1 MTLDQLFYVIEL
13 SQQRTLAETA
23 DMLHI
28 SQSGLSKAIS
38 QLEDELGVKI
48 FERNRYG
55 TGLTTEGKEL
65 LPFIQKVIDNTLK
78 FKDYATDLGAKS
90 KKEVFHVVFANTIL
104 KPFLQEYLEMQASGK
119 DFRMDLSQDSSAK
132 VVERVAHH
140 EVDLGFAAVNDYNHQ
155 YIKKL
160 KFEPVHKGYL
170 RLFTSKQNKISTVKH
185 VDITQIKR
193 QRFVLFDDP
202 YNDAVFRRLQFLCG
216 PLDVILRT
224 SDPWTIVSSIKKLDA
239 VTLAR
244 DWQAVFSVYSPLV
257 ELPQLSIGHLVNDQ
271 FELGWVYDDE
281 MMLPPVLK
289 KLMRKVSSR
298 LKKT

>member
-13 SQQRTLAETA
+13 SQQRTLADTA
-23 DMLHI
+23 NVLHI
-28 SQSGLSKAIS
+28 SQSGLSKAVS

-55 TGLTTEGKEL
+55 TELTPEGKEL
-65 LPFIQKVIDNTLK
+65 IPFIQEVIDNTLK
-78 FKDYATDLGAKS
+78 FKDYATNLGTKS
-90 KKEVFHVVFANTIL
+90 KKEVFRVAFANTIL
-104 KPFLQEYLEMQASGK
+104 RPFLQEYLKMQASGI
-119 DFRMDLSQDSSAK
+119 DFRMDLSQASSAK

-140 EVDLGFAAVNDYNHQ
+140 EIDLGFAAINDYNHQ

-160 KFEPVHKGYL
+160 EFKPVHEGHL
-170 RLFTSKQNKISTVKH
+170 RLFTSKQNKILNADYIDTA
-185 VDITQIKR
+185 QIRK

-202 YNDAVFRRLQFLCG
+202 YNDAVFRHLQFLCG

-224 SDPWTIVSSIKKLDA
+224 SDPWTIVSSIKRLNA

-244 DWQAVFSVYSPLV
+244 DWQALFSVYSPLV

-281 MMLPPVLK
+281 VMLPSVLK
-289 KLMRKVSSR
+289 ELMRRVTGR